1 MIRGKASQQVKLVL
15 VLQEKITKPSIPK
28 SHNSVE
34 FGLGISDELLRTSL
48 MIVLELM
55 KPSWCRPSPN
65 AGSRMYRDRER
76 EREGER
82 NAECTERIECRLLF
96 ARYQHQ
102 LQLDDYSF

>member
-76 EREGER
+76 EREKRRMYRE
-82 NAECTERIECRLLF
+82 N
-96 ARYQHQ
+96 
-102 LQLDDYSF
+102 